1 MITNSLGDKTMSAAN
16 GQNGPEQGEALFE
29 AESGSVDIVYQKLLE
44 DLKRYCT
51 EREIEEKC
59 REYSEMK
66 KAGKRQGGVI
76 PTQSAKLPRKAA
88 TKVSKQGTP

>member
-1 MITNSLGDKTMSAAN
+1 MITNSLGDKTMASAH
-16 GQNGPEQGEALFE
+16 GQVRLEQGEALFK

-66 KAGKRQGGVI
+66 KAERRQGDVI

-88 TKVSKQGTP
+88 TKASKQGTL